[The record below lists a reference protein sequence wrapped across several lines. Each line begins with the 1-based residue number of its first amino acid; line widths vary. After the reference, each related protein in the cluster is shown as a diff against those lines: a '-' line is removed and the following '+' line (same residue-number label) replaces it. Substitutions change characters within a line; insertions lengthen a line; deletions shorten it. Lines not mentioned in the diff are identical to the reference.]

1 MLQIVLLDEK
11 EEYMK
16 ASVYFTHAW
25 YDSYLQWVP
34 EEFDNITII
43 RVPPAQAWNPDIVL
57 LNNVDGKFEVSY
69 ECNLLLYSNGMI
81 QWMPPSIY
89 HSSCLMDVL
98 YFPYDTQKC
107 PMKFVSVTY
116 DESQLDITCHDV
128 IFDPFAFSPSAEWK
142 VLSSPCKCTR
152 SPMPGTD
159 LFHIAM
165 VCEFQLRRLSLY
177 YTINFVSPIVILT
190 FLAILGFYLP
200 SETNEKIPLC
210 TSILLSVTMLLL
222 IVVKNFVP
230 TTSFALPLICQY
242 LLFSMIMVSFSIIS
256 TVVVLNFHHKPPL
269 SSLMPHW
276 AYRLFIQTL
285 AHWFGITSPSPGF
298 PHSISTSE
306 RLRSVMK
313 QDDLVISNIQLQLHD
328 LNLLGAEHVKLP
340 KFSESKIDQRD
351 SLTSG
356 SSSNDPSPSSPVPLR
371 RPNDLQLTSSSSS
384 HDPTTASLLDLFG
397 LMPVD
402 VKHGTEAVN
411 YISSRYIK
419 NDVCKKIK
427 DEWHVFAKVLDRIL
441 IIIYM
446 TVIVVGSLMIFL
458 QVPSMRSDSVETVQS
473 LTTSVLDKA
482 RRL

>member
-1 MLQIVLLDEK
+1 MLQIVLIDEK
-11 EEYMK
+11 AEYMK
-16 ASVYFTHAW
+16 ASVWFTHAW
-25 YDSYLQWVP
+25 NDRYLSWLP
-34 EEFDNITII
+34 EDFENIQII
-43 RVPPAQAWNPDIVL
+43 RVPPSQAWNPDIVL

-69 ECNLLLYSNGMI
+69 ECNLLISADGTI

-98 YFPYDTQKC
+98 YFPYDTQRC

-116 DESQLDITCHDV
+116 DESQLDILCDDEV
-128 IFDPFAFSPSAEWK
+128 IFDPVAFSPSAEWK
-142 VLSSPCKCTR
+142 VLSSPCRCTR

-159 LFHIAM
+159 LFHTAM

-276 AYRLFIQTL
+276 AYRFFIQTL
-285 AHWFGITSPSPGF
+285 AHWFGIGITGDQPCSNLPRSV
-298 PHSISTSE
+298 STSE
-306 RLRSVMK
+306 RLRSVMRGHE
-313 QDDLVISNIQLQLHD
+313 DLVISNFR
-328 LNLLGAEHVKLP
+328 LNELLAPTEHSVRSSRSIFVEARLNK
-340 KFSESKIDQRD
+340 QD
-351 SLTSG
+351 SMSDSSMDALT
-356 SSSNDPSPSSPVPLR
+356 PPVPVSTTST
-371 RPNDLQLTSSSSS
+371 PCPDPASQLM
-384 HDPTTASLLDLFG
+384 AMLGLL
-397 LMPVD
+397 PREI
-402 VKHGTEAVN
+402 KQGTEAVN
-411 YISSRYIK
+411 YISKRYVK
-419 NDVCKKIK
+419 NDICKKIK

-446 TVIVVGSLMIFL
+446 TVIVVGSLLIFL
-458 QVPSMRSDSVETVQS
+458 QVPSMREDSVQTVHNFA
-473 LTTSVLDKA
+473 TTAWNKA
-482 RRL
+482 KRL